1 MIVLKKLLQAG
12 TAGFKCGSC
21 RPRAFSSKTRNYS
34 SDTLASMETQALR
47 DTYKTKFLAQSYM
60 DMYGHYPPEAVVP
73 AARQLRGIFHSDL
86 VQGEILLE
94 VGSGP
99 MVWCSLVA
107 SSRFKHIV
115 LSDIAECNR
124 LELEKWLNKNKD
136 AIDWTTRAE
145 EIADLEGYRL
155 VWA

>member
-1 MIVLKKLLQAG
+1 MLSI
-12 TAGFKCGSC
+12 
-21 RPRAFSSKTRNYS
+21 
-34 SDTLASMETQALR
+34 
-47 DTYKTKFLAQSYM
+47 
-60 DMYGHYPPEAVVP
+60 
-73 AARQLRGIFHSDL
+73 DL
-86 VQGEILLE
+86 VQGETLLE

-107 SSRFKHIV
+107 SSRFTHIV